1 MIDVHCH
8 LEQKDFDSDRKET
21 IEKCKKEIKALI
33 TCCAHPRD
41 FEVTIKMVSGN
52 PGFVYASAGI
62 HPSYVKEFD
71 EKDVSAFIDKIRKSR
86 KHFVAIGETGL
97 DFHWIKE
104 KEWQEKQKGL
114 FIEMIELSKELDL
127 PLVIHTRDA
136 MEQTVKILENS
147 DAKSVLFHLYGSR
160 DFIPVVMENGWNISI
175 GPLIKQS
182 KLHKKIA
189 RDMPLEN
196 IMLETDSPWFGFGSR
211 SDPTHIR
218 IAAEKIAE
226 AKKID
231 FETVWKQCG
240 KNAEKFF
247 SL

>member
-8 LEQKDFDSDRKET
+8 LEQKDFDGDREKT
-21 IEKCKKEIKALI
+21 IEKCRKEIKSLV

-41 FEVTIKMVSGN
+41 FEITMKMVTGN
-52 PGFVYASAGI
+52 MGFVHASAGI
-62 HPSYVKEFD
+62 HPSYVKEFG
-71 EKDVSAFIDKIRKSR
+71 EKEISDFIEKIRKFR
-86 KHFVAIGETGL
+86 KHIVAVGETGL

-114 FIEMIELSKELDL
+114 FLEMIELSKELDM

-136 MEQTVKILENS
+136 MPETVKILETS
-147 DAKSVLFHLYGSR
+147 DAKRVLFHLYGSR
-160 DFIPVVMENGWNISI
+160 DFIPVIIENNWSISI

-226 AKKID
+226 AKGIE
-231 FETVWKQCG
+231 FEKVWKQCG

-247 SL
+247 GL